1 MCSQLSDFE
10 NENTSLSETAGSKG
24 WGPSLSKAELFS
36 SALES
41 EKERHA
47 CPILEGLLCSG

>member
-41 EKERHA
+41 EKERHT